1 MNKSEKIPSE
11 ELVEKASTGVLNL
24 DEILGGGINSGSII
38 LVMGEPGSGKTTVLR
53 NFLYHGA
60 KKGDDCMYLLT
71 NKSLDRVV
79 ISLSRCGW
87 EEKYTRN
94 IKFIVY
100 DGVVKK
106 RRECLIGNYEDLIDV
121 SYNCQ
126 KILDGFREH
135 GKMIIDD
142 LSYLFLM
149 NPADVVYKFL
159 HRIIHMLREHN
170 ITCLMEVQRG
180 MLDPH
185 IITALES
192 MTDGTL
198 EMKREDND
206 RMLRFSRL
214 EDISVESD
222 WTHFIIEEDHGI
234 ELEAERNLDEWEK
247 KLQDMDK
254 KSDEDN
260 IHEMLHE
267 VRKSNEGSKHL
278 ESVLSKLRK
287 VTK

>member
-1 MNKSEKIPSE
+1 MSKSEKSPPKESE
-11 ELVEKASTGVLNL
+11 CRVSTGVPNL

-60 KKGDDCMYLLT
+60 TKDDDCIYFLT
-71 NKSLDRVV
+71 NKSLDRVIV
-79 ISLSRCGW
+79 SMSRSGW
-87 EEKYTRN
+87 NEKYSCN

-106 RRECLIGNYEDLIDV
+106 RRDCLIGNYDDLIDV

-126 KILDGFREH
+126 KILDGFGDGGR
-135 GKMIIDD
+135 MIIDD

-149 NPADVVYKFL
+149 NPTEVVYKFL
-159 HRIIHMLREHN
+159 HRVIHMLREHN
-170 ITCLMEVQRG
+170 ITCFMEVQKG

-185 IITALES
+185 IVTALES

-198 EMKREDND
+198 EMKREEKN

-214 EDISVESD
+214 EDTCIESD
-222 WTHFIIEEDHGI
+222 WTRFIIEEDQSI

-260 IHEMLHE
+260 VHEMLHE

-278 ESVLSKLRK
+278 DSVLSKLRN